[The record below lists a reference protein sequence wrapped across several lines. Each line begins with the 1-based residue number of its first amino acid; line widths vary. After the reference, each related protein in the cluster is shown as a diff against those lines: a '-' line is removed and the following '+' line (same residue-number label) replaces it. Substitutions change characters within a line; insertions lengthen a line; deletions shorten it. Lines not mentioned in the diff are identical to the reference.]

1 MVVDCVV
8 PLPLEGTF
16 SYSVPAHLCDRVQV
30 GCRVNVP
37 FGKKKQYA
45 ALVVGVHVG
54 DGVGFDGELK
64 DILGVMEFTSSTIST
79 FSSFHVERARG
90 LRWPL
95 R

>member
-54 DGVGFDGELK
+54 DEGEYDG
-64 DILGVMEFTSSTIST
+64 
-79 FSSFHVERARG
+79 
-90 LRWPL
+90 
-95 R
+95 